1 MNRSVTIILAA
12 ALTAISG
19 WSIAQQATGVQTLR
33 GEGVAAADK
42 APIEKVYPG
51 KKPGMQKLIVR
62 TFEGQPPLVP
72 HATDNFD
79 EITVTENQCLD
90 CHGLENYVAK
100 KSPKLIASHLTTS
113 SDGRKKVTSMER
125 YQCNTCHVAQVDAKP
140 LVANTFVGNV
150 AAKK

>member
-62 TFEGQPPLVP
+62 TFKG
-72 HATDNFD
+72 
-79 EITVTENQCLD
+79 
-90 CHGLENYVAK
+90 
-100 KSPKLIASHLTTS
+100 
-113 SDGRKKVTSMER
+113 
-125 YQCNTCHVAQVDAKP
+125 
-140 LVANTFVGNV
+140 
-150 AAKK
+150 